1 MKAQHGF
8 VADAVLVLRMALGV
22 AGLVAGW
29 FLWQQF
35 TGWIKAPVEAER
47 DRAIEQRD
55 AEAAGRKSAEE
66 ARENLNKRL
75 VERDAREGRIDRK
88 LGEVDEKLKKLAAR
102 DAALADWL
110 RAPLPPGLIG
120 LSDDSNQVRGAGV
133 SNRSSLDSNG
143 AGTATG
149 RDSGKPDER
158 GPADRAKPTAGRA
171 PEVQS
176 TSGVSEY
183 LGSVWRWL
191 KGDK

>member
-8 VADAVLVLRMALGV
+8 VADAILILRVALGV

-47 DRAIEQRD
+47 DRAIAQRD

-110 RAPLPPGLIG
+110 RTPLPAGLVG
-120 LSDDSNQVRGAGV
+120 LSGDGSEGAGV
-133 SNRSSLDSNG
+133 PKDRRG
-143 AGTATG
+143 ADPARDRAATG
-149 RDSGKPDER
+149 GIEGKPDER

-176 TSGVSEY
+176 TAGVSEY